1 NNMIT
6 RKCKSMKRVKNK
18 ILEQYPNRE
27 NYFKVVCDFLAVR
40 IHCDVNQ
47 IKDKIDYIKNIVISN
62 NGVFHIRGSSFDKPY
77 GLFMDDNFKDIVQYV
92 YVYLDQI
99 GYIIEFQIGQE
110 FATHSFTIN
119 S

>member
-1 NNMIT
+1 SVENFKRNLNDVVKEITLDESNWNSEKWKLLDINQEILTDAYEKHDLVKSMFPEIDNMIT

-40 IHCDVNQ
+40 IHSDVNQ

-62 NGVFHIRGSSFDKPY
+62 NV
-77 GLFMDDNFKDIVQYV
+77 
-92 YVYLDQI
+92 
-99 GYIIEFQIGQE
+99 
-110 FATHSFTIN
+110 
-119 S
+119 